1 MKPYQCPRC
10 GYSTKD
16 KYHMRRHLYNK
27 KKDCPGMKSSIC
39 LDDSVKENI
48 LQNRIYI
55 APVVQANP
63 QQVINQTINN
73 YNQINNFISKMDVFE
88 KLDKYTKYKNIEI
101 MSLEDRVD
109 QTYQRN
115 IERLETNAFKDFS
128 LDYHSILDVINT
140 ITTCDEV
147 STINVLHDSNNDKLK
162 IYNQGKWDS
171 FLFEQGTIDLIT
183 NIQSSYLDYYERY
196 LLKKAFKGCAYEKQ
210 CISEKLEE
218 YYKFLVCFD
227 LNPLCKNMTDADIL
241 DDDVFENHTTIL
253 QDLYYK
259 VYKHIHENI
268 KLSEANKLR
277 KQVYDIIKKNNR
289 SNMIELNQKMMD
301 LLQVDKGFKDV
312 VLEKIRLSMEM
323 DCMG

>member
-1 MKPYQCPRC
+1 MNPYQCPRC

-16 KYHMRRHLYNK
+16 KYHMRRHLYK
-27 KKDCPGMKSSIC
+27 KKECPGMKSSLC
-39 LDDSVKENI
+39 LDEEIKENI
-48 LQNRIYI
+48 LKNRIYI
-55 APVVQANP
+55 PPIVPANP
-63 QQVINQTINN
+63 QQIINQTINN

-88 KLDKYTKYKNIEI
+88 KLDKYTKYKKIEI

-109 QTYQRN
+109 QTYQKH
-115 IERLETNAFKDFS
+115 IEKLETNSFKDFS

-147 STINVLHDSNNDKLK
+147 STINVLHDANNDKLK

-218 YYKFLVCFD
+218 YYKFLVCFE
-227 LNPLCKNMTDADIL
+227 LNPLCKNMSDADIL
-241 DDDVFENHTTIL
+241 DEDGLEHDTTVL
-253 QDLYYK
+253 QDIYYK
-259 VYKHIHENI
+259 IYKHIHENI

-323 DCMG
+323 ECMV